1 MNLICII
8 YNDLKKSLW
17 QFASLITFLTHTPQ
31 INIRLIFRSY
41 KILRLGDSKF
51 LKNTG
56 LRVIIYFPKG
66 DAHNTLHP
74 LNPSG

>member
-1 MNLICII
+1 MIS
-8 YNDLKKSLW
+8 KKSFW
-17 QFASLITFLTHTPQ
+17 QFASLITFLTHIPQ
-31 INIRLIFRSY
+31 LNIRLIFRSY

-51 LKNTG
+51 LKNVG
-56 LRVIIYFPKG
+56 FRIIKYFPKG